1 MTTVDTPMVLQHM
14 SEGFLAVSADWRVQA
29 SNSSAETLLQRG
41 ADALKGATLEETI
54 PDLAASPAAAEL
66 RRVPAGRVPRRVEHF
81 APSRYTWFELYAV
94 PHAKGLYLFLRN
106 VTDRVR
112 QMQTDAVRAAVRAI
126 VMDAPV
132 AISITRG
139 AEHRYDLINQ
149 RARQLVGDR
158 DLEGR
163 TLRNAFPELV
173 GSPIFDTMDTVYR
186 TGETFTGRNI
196 SVRYDKA
203 GDGVLID
210 AVFDITYQP
219 LFEPDGRVWG
229 LLIVAVEVTEYAAIR
244 TQLEEAAKLDA

>member
-1 MTTVDTPMVLQHM
+1 MTTVDTRLVLEHM
-14 SEGFLAVSADWRVQA
+14 SEGFLAVSADWRVRE
-29 SNSSAETLLQRG
+29 SNSAAETLLQRG
-41 ADALKGATLEETI
+41 ADAMKGATLAEII
-54 PDLAASPAAAEL
+54 PDLDASPGASGL
-66 RRVPAGRVPRRVEHF
+66 RRVAEGRVARRIEHF

-94 PHAKGLYLFLRN
+94 PQGDGLYLFLRN

-112 QMQTDAVRAAVRAI
+112 QMQTEAVRAAVRAI

-139 AEHRYDLINQ
+139 PEHRYDLNNH
-149 RARQLVGDR
+149 RARQLVGNR
-158 DLEGR
+158 DLEGSII
-163 TLRNAFPELV
+163 RNAFPELA
-173 GSPIFDTMDTVYR
+173 GSPLFDTMDTVYR
-186 TGETFTGRNI
+186 TGEPFTGRNI
-196 SVRYDKA
+196 GVRYDKA
-203 GDGVLID
+203 GDGVLTD